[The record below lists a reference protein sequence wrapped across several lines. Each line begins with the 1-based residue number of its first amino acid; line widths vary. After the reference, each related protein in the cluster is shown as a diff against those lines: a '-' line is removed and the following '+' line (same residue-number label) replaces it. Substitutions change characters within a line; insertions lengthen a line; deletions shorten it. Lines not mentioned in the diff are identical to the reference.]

1 MCSRPILTRDSI
13 TFSNRCEDGSLSTC
27 LKQIAVAELED
38 RDRAGY
44 TLSILAIVLFVILI
58 AVAGFGGAL
67 YGLK

>member
-1 MCSRPILTRDSI
+1 MKSSNILTDFI
-13 TFSNRCEDGSLSTC
+13 RCEDGRLSIC
-27 LKQIAVAELED
+27 LKEIVLAELEG
-38 RDRAGY
+38 RDRTGY

>member
-1 MCSRPILTRDSI
+1 MIDFI
-13 TFSNRCEDGSLSTC
+13 RCEDGRLSIC
-27 LKQIAVAELED
+27 LKEIVLAELEG
-38 RDRAGY
+38 RDRTGY